1 LAAVALAVWPG
12 KLETAH
18 ALNLREC
25 IRMMLKFSAIVVIVV
40 VLSAAAGCCALPDAP
55 GPIGIPGC

>member
-1 LAAVALAVWPG
+1 MPRLVKIIL
-12 KLETAH
+12 
-18 ALNLREC
+18 
-25 IRMMLKFSAIVVIVV
+25 IVV